1 MTWWG
6 PQLVAIAAVL
16 VWLSL
21 VAALVQ
27 LVRRRWPEQGEWSRK
42 VAHIGAGP
50 VVLIAWL
57 LGIDPAIAVGAS
69 AGVTVLAA
77 INHRH
82 RVLPG
87 IEDIDRASYG
97 SIAYGASIGLLMLL
111 WWARSPLTVVAG
123 VMVMA
128 VGDGTAGLVGPLV
141 SSPQWRIAGQRRSL
155 AGTAAMALAS
165 LAVLLALQGL
175 AGAQGL
181 PTPPLAGVAALA
193 LGATLLE
200 QVGIGGLDNLT
211 VPLAVAWGWHQ
222 LGGS

>member
-1 MTWWG
+1 VDWWG

-16 VWLSL
+16 GWLTL
-21 VAALVQ
+21 VAALV
-27 LVRRRWPEQGEWSRK
+27 LWVRNRWPQQGEWSRK

-57 LGIDPAIAVGAS
+57 LGIDPRLAVGA
-69 AGVTVLAA
+69 AAAVTLLAA
-77 INHRH
+77 LNHRT

-111 WWARSPLTVVAG
+111 WWSRSPLTVVAG
-123 VMVMA
+123 VLVMA

-141 SSPQWRIAGQRRSL
+141 PSPQWRIAGQRRSL
-155 AGTAAMALAS
+155 AGTAAMAGAS
-165 LAVLLALQGL
+165 LAVLLSLQL
-175 AGAQGL
+175 VAGAHGL
-181 PTPPLAGVAALA
+181 PVPPLAGVAALA

-200 QVGIGGLDNLT
+200 QVGIGGLDNLS
-211 VPLAVAWGWHQ
+211 VPLAVAWGWQQ
-222 LGGS
+222 LSGG